1 MFSVRKYWGC
11 MHLRVPSLDTHVVR
25 RVTIFAI
32 HLYTYMYIWCFCRME
47 TIGSDSSLLQ
57 TLIYCFSDRVDKVR
71 EEALALQLIQSPPAS
86 MRRGDHRATSASTS
100 AAQLN
105 SFGLVDAMTLVV
117 KQLHKKH
124 QRERLVREGGGGGG
138 CDPPNLHFS

>member
-1 MFSVRKYWGC
+1 
-11 MHLRVPSLDTHVVR
+11 
-25 RVTIFAI
+25 
-32 HLYTYMYIWCFCRME
+32 ME

-57 TLIYCFSDRVDKVR
+57 PLLYCFSDRVDKVR

-138 CDPPNLHFS
+138 VIRQIYISLRIKTNCTQIIIICIYFLDSAWLRCSGIAEATRRVAPKHR